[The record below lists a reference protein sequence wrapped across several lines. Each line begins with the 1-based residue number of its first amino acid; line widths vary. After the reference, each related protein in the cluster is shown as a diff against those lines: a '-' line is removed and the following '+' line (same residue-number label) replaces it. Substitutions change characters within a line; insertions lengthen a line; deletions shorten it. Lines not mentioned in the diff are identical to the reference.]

1 MAASSF
7 TVSSTNLQAKHH
19 VFLSFR
25 GADTRYNFTS
35 HLREALSRKSI
46 PTFIDNKPQRGDEIS
61 PSLLNAIE
69 GSKILVI
76 VFSKDYASSRWCL
89 EELVK
94 ILECKNM
101 HGGIVIPV
109 FYHVDPSDVR
119 NRTGSFGDGF
129 IELEERFNEQPE
141 MVQRW
146 RSALSEVANLS
157 GWPLNDKTSEAEIVK
172 DLVDDILRRLRN
184 VMSPSDNKNLVG
196 VESTIK
202 ELIELLLNK
211 DVCTLGIW
219 GIGGIGKT
227 TIARAVFNEISNCF
241 EGFYFAENVRKN
253 QKILMDYLASGSR
266 VIITTRNKQVLESC
280 KVDRIYEV
288 KKLSH
293 PEDMHLFSRYAF
305 KQNLI
310 PEDYLQLS
318 NKVVNY
324 AKGIPLALKVL
335 GSSLVNKSVEVWE
348 STISKLE
355 ETPPLN
361 IYKVL
366 KVSYDGLDGEE
377 QDIFLDI
384 ACFFKWKDQ
393 DLVIKILKASDLK
406 AECGISV
413 LVDKCLVTISLDNM
427 ITMHD
432 LLQEMG
438 RTIVREEKDIGKRS
452 RLWHPKDTHH
462 GTEAIRGI
470 CMDMFEIRDVHLN
483 PLTFSNMHSLKFLN
497 VYGAVHNKV
506 HGFQGLEFDFPELR
520 YICWHNYRWKSL
532 PCNFKPKNLVALET
546 RYSNLEELWSSVQ
559 VLVNL
564 KYIDLSYSVH
574 LRKIADLSQ
583 APNLESLILEGCT
596 SLIEISSP
604 STRKL
609 NKLVILNLRNCKSL
623 PGLPPGIH
631 QSNSL
636 RFVILS
642 GCSNLKTAPKISCN
656 TEQLSLDGTAIKE
669 FSSTNEPPSRLVQFS
684 LQNCSRLERLP
695 RNFHKF
701 ESLKY
706 LSLSSCSNLES
717 IPKIP
722 RKIEELYIDGIAI
735 EELPSSIG
743 SLSNLQTLS
752 LRNCSRL
759 KSLPDGICKL
769 KSLKYLSLS
778 GCSNIKTIPKISCK
792 MEQLH
797 LDETAIKE
805 LPSLIEYLSS
815 LVTLSIKNCSSLEN
829 LPDEICNLKSLKHL
843 YISGCSKLDRLPE
856 DIGNLQSL
864 EVFEANGIA
873 ATKLPSSMESLSN
886 IRELSFE
893 RWKGQEL
900 VRSLSPM
907 LSGLKL
913 FKKLNLNDC
922 NITELPNSLGDLS
935 FLEHLY
941 LSGNN
946 FESIP
951 ATIINLS
958 KLDLSHCKMLQ
969 SLPNLPGDIQL
980 LVADSCKSLQT
991 LSDLPIP
998 SHGYFNGNLS
1008 FINCFNLDWR
1018 TLTKILDYAHKNSGL
1033 RSVKYDYKARTL
1045 HINCEL
1051 LLKCEDGLKKMGSG
1065 SFLAWNKEYAPS
1077 HVEFDHVFLGYDCQ
1091 VNDKPEWDEF
1101 PEAIIKF
1108 SVTDEECVVKKCGV
1122 RLLFSQEESM
1132 NESSLCLLSDED
1144 EDEEDEPQSKRL

>member
-1 MAASSF
+1 M
-7 TVSSTNLQAKHH
+7 T
-19 VFLSFR
+19 
-25 GADTRYNFTS
+25 
-35 HLREALSRKSI
+35 
-46 PTFIDNKPQRGDEIS
+46 QRGDEIS
-61 PSLLNAIE
+61 PSLRNAIE
-69 GSKILVI
+69 VSKILVI
-76 VFSKDYASSRWCL
+76 VFSKGYASSRWCL

-101 HGGIVIPV
+101 YGGIVIPV
-109 FYHVDPSDVR
+109 FYHVDPSDIR
-119 NRTGSFGDGF
+119 NRTGKFGDGF
-129 IELEERFNEQPE
+129 AELEGRFKEQPE

-146 RSALSEVANLS
+146 RSALSEAANLS
-157 GWPLNDKTSEAEIVK
+157 GWPLNDKTSEAEIVN
-172 DLVDDILRRLRN
+172 DIVDDILRRLRN
-184 VMSPSDNKNLVG
+184 VMCPSDNKNLVG
-196 VESTIK
+196 VESTIE
-202 ELIELLLNK
+202 ELIELLLSK
-211 DVCTLGIW
+211 DVCNFGNLGHSAIF
-219 GIGGIGKT
+219 T
-227 TIARAVFNEISNCF
+227 NRRSNEDIKS
-241 EGFYFAENVRKN
+241 
-253 QKILMDYLASGSR
+253 MASGSR
-266 VIITTRNKQVLESC
+266 VIITTRNKQVLENC

-293 PEDMHLFSRYAF
+293 PEDLHLFSRYAF

-310 PEDYLQLS
+310 PEDYLRLS
-318 NKVVNY
+318 NK
-324 AKGIPLALKVL
+324 
-335 GSSLVNKSVEVWE
+335 
-348 STISKLE
+348 
-355 ETPPLN
+355 
-361 IYKVL
+361 
-366 KVSYDGLDGEE
+366 
-377 QDIFLDI
+377 
-384 ACFFKWKDQ
+384 
-393 DLVIKILKASDLK
+393 
-406 AECGISV
+406 
-413 LVDKCLVTISLDNM
+413 
-427 ITMHD
+427 
-432 LLQEMG
+432 
-438 RTIVREEKDIGKRS
+438 
-452 RLWHPKDTHH
+452 
-462 GTEAIRGI
+462 GTEA
-470 CMDMFEIRDVHLN
+470 
-483 PLTFSNMHSLKFLN
+483 

-520 YICWHNYRWKSL
+520 IFVGIIIGGIFAMQFN
-532 PCNFKPKNLVALET
+532 PENLVALEM
-546 RYSNLEELWSSVQ
+546 RYSNLEELWSSP
-559 VLVNL
+559 
-564 KYIDLSYSVH
+564 VH

-596 SLIEISSP
+596 SLIEIISP

-623 PGLPPGIH
+623 HGLPPGIH

-656 TEQLSLDGTAIKE
+656 TEQLCLDGTAIKE
-669 FSSTNEPPSRLVQFS
+669 FSSMIERPSRLVQFS

-701 ESLKY
+701 KSLKH
-706 LSLSSCSNLES
+706 LSLSSCSNLET
-717 IPKIP
+717 IPEIP
-722 RKIEELYIDGIAI
+722 RKIEELYVDGIAI
-735 EELPSSIG
+735 EELPSSIE

-778 GCSNIKTIPKISCK
+778 GCSNIMTIPKISCK

-829 LPDEICNLKSLKHL
+829 LPDEICNLTSLKHL
-843 YISGCSKLDRLPE
+843 YISGCSKLDRLPD

-958 KLDLSHCKMLQ
+958 KLSSLDLSHCNMLQ

-980 LVADSCKSLQT
+980 LVANSCKSLQT

-1018 TLTKILDYAHKNSGL
+1018 TLTRILDYALSNMYEKATYTHKSPFSYMCFRGSEIPEWFNFQSTASFLELPAGSL
-1033 RSVKYDYKARTL
+1033 NHNFIGFTFCTVLSFQDYKAGTL
-1045 HINCEL
+1045 VVECEL
-1051 LLKCEDGLKKMGSG
+1051 LLKCEDGLTKMGS
-1065 SFLAWNKEYAPS
+1065 
-1077 HVEFDHVFLGYDCQ
+1077 
-1091 VNDKPEWDEF
+1091 EWDEF
-1101 PEAIIKF
+1101 SEAIIKL
-1108 SVTDEECVVKKCGV
+1108 SVTNVECVVKKCGV

-1144 EDEEDEPQSKRL
+1144 EDEDEPQSKRL